1 MSEKVEIE
9 YVNNAEYRIYNL
21 AIEQLA
27 NVITELGYAIG
38 NCNDLEDRGFDM
50 NAYKLEEAMVDIAT
64 VFAGAVAGLKYI
76 KPKESEVR
84 DGEAVM

>member
-1 MSEKVEIE
+1 MSEKAEIE
-9 YVNNAEYRIYNL
+9 YVNKEEYCIYNL

-38 NCNDLEDRGFDM
+38 NRNDLEDLGYDM
-50 NAYKLEEAMVDIAT
+50 NAYKLQDAMVDIAT

-76 KPKESEVR
+76 KLKESEVR
-84 DGEAVM
+84 DEN

>member
-1 MSEKVEIE
+1 MSAKVEIE
-9 YVNNAEYRIYNL
+9 YVDKGEYRIYKL

-38 NCNDLEDRGFDM
+38 NCNDLEDIGYDL
-50 NAYKLEEAMVDIAT
+50 NAYKLQDAMVNIAT

-76 KPKESEVR
+76 KLKESEVR
-84 DGEAVM
+84 DED

>member
-1 MSEKVEIE
+1 MSEKAEIE

-38 NCNDLEDRGFDM
+38 NCNDLEDRGYDM

-76 KPKESEVR
+76 KPKENEVR
-84 DGEAVM
+84 DAD

>member
-9 YVNNAEYRIYNL
+9 YVDKEEYRIYNL
-21 AIEQLA
+21 AIERLA
-27 NVITELGYAIG
+27 KVTTELGYAIG
-38 NCNDLEDRGFDM
+38 NCNDLEDLGHDM

-76 KPKESEVR
+76 KPKESEVK
-84 DGEAVM
+84 

>member
-1 MSEKVEIE
+1 MSEKAEIE
-9 YVNNAEYRIYNL
+9 YVDKGEYRIYNL
-21 AIEQLA
+21 AIEHLA
-27 NVITELGYAIG
+27 KVITELGCAIG
-38 NCNDLEDRGFDM
+38 NCNDLENLGYDM

-84 DGEAVM
+84 DEN

>member
-1 MSEKVEIE
+1 MSEKAEIE
-9 YVNNAEYRIYNL
+9 YVDKGEYRIYNL
-21 AIEQLA
+21 AIERLA
-27 NVITELGYAIG
+27 KVITELGYAIE
-38 NCNDLEDRGFDM
+38 NCRNLEDRGYDM

-84 DGEAVM
+84 DAD

>member
-27 NVITELGYAIG
+27 KIVTELGFAIG
-38 NCNDLEDRGFDM
+38 NCNDLEDRGYDM
-50 NAYKLEEAMVDIAT
+50 NTYKLQDAMVDIAT

-84 DGEAVM
+84 DGETVM